1 MTYVT
6 FCLQWKY
13 LKISYRFWPFIVVRT
28 TLLTW
33 RLSVLSYLRFSLSP
47 WRHAFSVTTINCQV
61 KDGVTSI
68 NYQMEKVS
76 FFSLELNVF
85 FFTNGIRL
93 PLLLTNENL
102 IKSNL
107 LSSVHLSW
115 KEISQI
121 KVNANKH
128 KDIVALTW
136 CRIHSWYK
144 KIENRRTK
152 ERTKQQKQ

>member
-1 MTYVT
+1 MMYVI
-6 FCLQWKY
+6 FCFQWKY
-13 LKISYRFWPFIVVRT
+13 LEISYRFWPFIVVRT

-33 RLSVLSYLRFSLSP
+33 RLSLLSYLRFSLSP
-47 WRHAFSVTTINCQV
+47 WRHAFTAINCQM
-61 KDGVTSI
+61 KDGVTRI
-68 NYQMEKVS
+68 NYQMEEVS
-76 FFSLELNVF
+76 FFSLELNF
-85 FFTNGIRL
+85 FLSMEFCL
-93 PLLLTNENL
+93 PLLLTKGNF

-121 KVNANKH
+121 KVNANRH

-144 KIENRRTK
+144 KIENKRTK